1 MVKTSKDA
9 MLTPIVALPE
19 INQLSKNVS
28 REAIIRHVIVL
39 AVDMYLLRRLFL
51 IVLLFSVI
59 LVDKT
64 RVLGY
69 NSS

>member
-1 MVKTSKDA
+1 
-9 MLTPIVALPE
+9 MLTPIVALPD

-28 REAIIRHVIVL
+28 REAMTRHVIVF
-39 AVDMYLLRRLFL
+39 AVDMYLLRFLFP
-51 IVLLFSVI
+51 IVVLFSVI